1 MRPSPFQSA
10 QAWRRL
16 AVALDCLT
24 VYRQLSELAVVKQLR
39 QLLSQLAELLS
50 EAEARPEQT
59 RDRDRAQEPV
69 TLLKLASVF
78 YADLLQEEPSG
89 SWPAWLVRQLLL
101 QENPFTAYLAAE
113 PPSSG
118 PAAQPDPYTA
128 AVLADQAM
136 ADLGVLQDLAQ
147 VDLGDIRLLLRQLL
161 IASNQEW
168 LLPLLQRLPE
178 PDSARLLPTPSV
190 NAGVLPEACA
200 LQQQLLSGIAQPG
213 SWAAALRQL
222 QQFHRTQGAGLTAC
236 YPALSLRQGQLS
248 PLRRDL
254 PPAAFDLLYD
264 YSGNL
269 SRLDQTI
276 AGFVRGDFAH
286 DILLTGPRGSGK
298 SSAVRAVL
306 PRYAGQGLRL
316 IEVSPEAL
324 EQLNTWLPRLSR
336 QAQHF
341 ILLLDDLSFSD
352 AGPEYHQLKRLLEG
366 GLAERGSNILICA
379 TSNRRHLLAESGD
392 PESSARFAEDE
403 RDERLSLAD
412 RFGLHLTFRQPL
424 QSEYLAIIRY
434 LAVSRGFA
442 GSLEQLQQEAL
453 VWSNRRASRSPR
465 IARQFIDDRLG
476 QEQLPAAASPEA
488 RP

>member
-16 AVALDCLT
+16 AVSLDCLT
-24 VYRQLSELAVVKQLR
+24 VYRPLTELAVVKQLR
-39 QLLSQLAELLS
+39 LMLRQLAELLS
-50 EAEARPEQT
+50 EGEARPEQS
-59 RDRDRAQEPV
+59 RDQALASIA
-69 TLLKLASVF
+69 LLKQTSAF

-89 SWPAWLVRQLLL
+89 SWPAWLVHQLLL
-101 QENPFTAYLAAE
+101 QENPFTRYLAAE
-113 PPSSG
+113 TQISG
-118 PAAQPDPYTA
+118 PVGQADPYTS
-128 AVLADQAM
+128 AVLADQAL
-136 ADLGVLQDLAQ
+136 ADLSALQDLAQ
-147 VDLGDIRLLLRQLL
+147 IDLGDIRLQLRQLL
-161 IASNQEW
+161 IASDQEW

-178 PDSARLLPTPSV
+178 PDSARLLPTPAV
-190 NAGVLPEACA
+190 NAGILPEASD
-200 LQQQLLSGIAQPG
+200 LQQQLLSTLSLPG
-213 SWAAALRQL
+213 AWAAALRQL

-236 YPALSLRQGQLS
+236 YPALSLRHGQLE
-248 PLRRDL
+248 PLRREL
-254 PPAAFDLLYD
+254 PDAAFDLLYD

-286 DILLTGPRGSGK
+286 DVLLTGPRGSGK

-316 IEVSPEAL
+316 IEVSPETMD
-324 EQLNTWLPRLSR
+324 QLHTWLPRLSR
-336 QAQHF
+336 QTQHF
-341 ILLLDDLSFSD
+341 ILLFDDLSFSD
-352 AGPEYHQLKRLLEG
+352 AGAEYHQLKRLLEG
-366 GLAERGSNILICA
+366 GLTERGSNILICA

-392 PESSARFAEDE
+392 PESSARFADDE

-424 QSEYLAIIRY
+424 QTEYLAIIRH
-434 LAVSRGFA
+434 LALARGFA
-442 GSLEQLQQEAL
+442 GSMEQLQQEAL

-465 IARQFIDDRLG
+465 VARQFIDDRLG
-476 QEQLPAAASPEA
+476 KRQGSAASSPEA